1 MAASAPLT
9 ITALRRRGVHVPM
22 RRPLV
27 TRGGTV
33 GVAPLALIDLHTDQG
48 VTGSTYLFCYT
59 PLVLQPVLQMLA
71 NLEPLLKGRPLAPLD
86 IDRELQGR
94 FRLLGAKGPVAM
106 ALAGIDMAAWDALAR
121 AQGLPLV
128 RLLGAAPR
136 PVPAYNS
143 NGLGLIGPER
153 AALEAKELAAA
164 GFTAIKVRLGYDD
177 AATDLAVVR
186 AVRGAVGAGVTLM
199 SDYNQGLS
207 VAEAVHRLDAL
218 SAEGLAWIEEPTLA
232 DDHAGHAEIRRRTRL
247 RIQMGEN
254 WWGPH
259 DMSRC
264 LALAACDLGMP
275 DAMKIGG
282 VTGWMRAAAI
292 GDAAGLPLSSHLFPE
307 VSAHLLAA
315 SPTAHWLEYV
325 DWSEPILREPLKID
339 NGHAVPSDAPGSG
352 IEWDE
357 AAVARFAVTQ

>member
-1 MAASAPLT
+1 MTATAGLT
-9 ITALRRRGVHVPM
+9 IRQLRVRGVHVPM

-33 GVAPLALIDLHTDQG
+33 GIAPLALIDLHTDQG
-48 VTGSTYLFCYT
+48 VIGSTYLFCYT

-71 NLEPLLKGRPLAPLD
+71 NLEPLLVGRAVAPLD
-86 IDRELQGR
+86 IDRELQTR

-143 NGLGLIGPER
+143 NGLGLVGAGR
-153 AALEAKELAAA
+153 AAVEANELAAP
-164 GFTAIKVRLGYDD
+164 GFVAVKVRLGYDD

-186 AVRGAVGAGVTLM
+186 AVRGAVGPGITLM

-207 VAEAVHRLDAL
+207 VAEAVHRLDLLAG
-218 SAEGLAWIEEPTLA
+218 EGLAWIEEPTLA

-259 DMSRC
+259 DMARC

-282 VTGWMRAAAI
+282 VTGWMRAAALA
-292 GDAAGLPLSSHLFPE
+292 DAAGLPLSSHLFPE

-325 DWSEPILREPLKID
+325 DWAEPILREPLKIE
-339 NGHAVPSDAPGSG
+339 NGHAVLRDEPGSG

-357 AAVARFAVTQ
+357 AAVERHRVA